1 VYLGRPYLAAKIF
14 ATDSIRNVV
23 FLGHGGTGK
32 TTLVDAMC
40 YSAGATNRKGVV
52 TEGTAITD
60 FTPEEKDHGISV
72 NLTVAHAIWQENK
85 LNLIDTPGYLDFA
98 GDTKAGVRVADGGV
112 ILVDATAGVLV
123 GTENVWEFCEER
135 GIPRI
140 FVVSMMDKENADF
153 DSVVGEIREEFSKD
167 AVPLEIPI
175 GSGEGFAGV
184 VDLLSGRARIFAP
197 GQKGE
202 YKEQD
207 IPAEMQDGYQAA
219 YQELV
224 EAIAATDD
232 ALMEEYFEKET
243 IEPLRAAEALKAAMK
258 SGLIYPVVCAAPE
271 KGYGARGLMERLI
284 EIMPSPSD
292 AVHEVASDGGED
304 VELSAADDDPLAAL
318 VFKTTSEPHVGEL
331 SYFRIFSGTV
341 TAGDAAKNVTR
352 GATEKLGHPAVP
364 QGKDREE
371 VGQLHAGDIG
381 VVAKLRD
388 THTGDTLSTEN
399 RSLVLAGIKFPDAD
413 IAVAVKPAK
422 RGDEDKVATGLH
434 KIHEEDPTFSAAY
447 DAELGQT
454 IARGLGEMHLE
465 LAIER
470 LNRRFGVD
478 VETEAPRIPYRE
490 TFTKTAEGHGR
501 YKKQTG
507 GRGQYGDCWVR
518 LSPLPPGSG
527 YVFENKI
534 VGGVIPGKYIP
545 SVDKGV
551 QESAQKGV
559 VAGYHV
565 VDFQA
570 AVYDGSHHSVD
581 SSDIAFKVAG
591 SLAFKNVAPS
601 AGPILLEPIY
611 EVEVTVPDEYMGDV
625 MGDLNQRRG
634 KILGMEP
641 KGKKQVVRAQV
652 PLNEMDRYSST
663 LRSITQGRG
672 SFKMKFSAYEQAPP
686 NITEKVKAE
695 AAAREEEE
703 AKK

>member
-1 VYLGRPYLAAKIF
+1 LSAKSF
-14 ATDSIRNVV
+14 TTDAIRNVV

-40 YSAGATNRKGVV
+40 FSAGATTRKGSISD
-52 TEGTAITD
+52 GTAVTD
-60 FTPEEKDHGISV
+60 FTAEEKDHTISV
-72 NLTVAHAIWQENK
+72 NMAVAHAVWQDVK
-85 LNLIDTPGYLDFA
+85 INLIDTPGYLDFA
-98 GDTKAGVRVADGGV
+98 GDAKAGVRVADGAA

-123 GTENVWEFCEER
+123 GTENTWEYCEER

-140 FVVSMMDKENADF
+140 FVVSMMDKENANF
-153 DSVVGEIREEFSKD
+153 DSVMGELHGEFSKD
-167 AVPLEIPI
+167 VVPLEIPV
-175 GSGEGFAGV
+175 GSGEGFRGI
-184 VDLLSGRARIFAP
+184 VDLLSSRARIFDP
-197 GQKGE
+197 KSQKGE
-202 YKEQD
+202 YKEED
-207 IPAEMQDGYQAA
+207 IPAELREACGAA

-243 IEPLRAAEALKAAMK
+243 IEPARAAEALKAAMK
-258 SGLIYPVVCAAPE
+258 AGLIYPVVCAAPE
-271 KGYGARGLMERLI
+271 SGYGARGLLERI
-284 EIMPSPSD
+284 VDIMPSPAE
-292 AVHEVASDGGED
+292 AVHETAKDGEAE
-304 VELSAADDDPLAAL
+304 VELSADDDGPLAAL

-331 SYFRIFSGTV
+331 SYFRIFSGSV
-341 TAGDAAKNVTR
+341 EAGASAKNTTR
-352 GATEKLGHPAVP
+352 GGSEKLGHPGVP
-364 QGKDREE
+364 QGKDRAE
-371 VGQLHAGDIG
+371 VARIHSGDIG

-388 THTGDTLSTEN
+388 THTGDTLAAEN
-399 RSLVLAGIKFPDAD
+399 GSLVLDGIAFPDAD
-413 IAVAVKPAK
+413 ISVAVKPAK
-422 RGDEDKVATGLH
+422 RGDEDKVSTGLH

-447 DAELGQT
+447 DPELGQT

-470 LNRRFGVD
+470 LNRRFGVE
-478 VETEAPRIPYRE
+478 VQTEPPRIPYRE
-490 TFTKTAEGHGR
+490 TFTKTAEGQGR

-518 LSPLPPGSG
+518 LSPSPPGSG
-527 YVFENKI
+527 YEFKNAI
-534 VGGVIPGKYIP
+534 VGGVIPGKFVP

-551 QESAQKGV
+551 QEAAQKGV
-559 VAGYHV
+559 VAGYNV
-565 VDFQA
+565 VDFRA
-570 AVYDGSHHSVD
+570 EVFDGSHHSVD

-591 SLAFKNVAPS
+591 SLAFKNVAPQ

-652 PLNEMDRYSST
+652 PLGEMHRYSST

-672 SFKMKFSAYEQAPP
+672 SYKMKFFAYEQAPP
-686 NITEKVKAE
+686 NIVEKVKE
-695 AAAREEEE
+695 ETAAREEEE
-703 AKK
+703 KK

>member
-1 VYLGRPYLAAKIF
+1 MSAKSF
-14 ATDSIRNVV
+14 TTDAIRNVV

-40 YSAGATNRKGVV
+40 FSAGATTRKGLVAD
-52 TEGTAITD
+52 GTAVTD
-60 FTPEEKDHGISV
+60 FTAEEKDHTISV
-72 NLTVAHAIWQENK
+72 NTAVAHAVWQDVK
-85 LNLIDTPGYLDFA
+85 INLIDTPGYLDFA
-98 GDTKAGVRVADGGV
+98 GDAKAGVRVADGAV

-123 GTENVWEFCEER
+123 GTENSWEYCEER

-140 FVVSMMDKENADF
+140 LVVSMMDKENANF
-153 DSVVGEIREEFSKD
+153 DSVMSELHEEFSKD
-167 AVPLEIPI
+167 VVPLEIPI
-175 GSGEGFAGV
+175 GSGEGFRGV
-184 VDLLSGRARIFAP
+184 VDLLSSRARIFDP
-197 GQKGE
+197 KSKKGE
-202 YKEQD
+202 YKEEN
-207 IPAEMQDGYQAA
+207 IPAELQDACSAA

-243 IEPLRAAEALKAAMK
+243 IEPARAAEVLKAAMK
-258 SGLIYPVVCAAPE
+258 AGLIYPVVCAAPE
-271 KGYGARGLMERLI
+271 RGYGARGLLERVVD
-284 EIMPSPSD
+284 IMPSPAE
-292 AVHEVASDGGED
+292 AVHETAKDGEAE
-304 VELSAADDDPLAAL
+304 VELSAADDGPLAAL
-318 VFKTTSEPHVGEL
+318 IFKTTSEPHVGEL
-331 SYFRIFSGTV
+331 SYFRVFSGSV
-341 TAGDAAKNVTR
+341 DAGASAKNTTR
-352 GATEKLGHPAVP
+352 GGSEKLGHPGVP
-364 QGKDREE
+364 QGKDRAE
-371 VGQLHAGDIG
+371 VAKIHAGDIG

-388 THTGDTLSTEN
+388 THTGDTLSAEN
-399 RSLVLAGIKFPDAD
+399 RSLVLEGIAFPDSD
-413 IAVAVKPAK
+413 ISVAVRPAK
-422 RGDEDKVATGLH
+422 RGDEDKVSTGLH
-434 KIHEEDPTFSAAY
+434 KIHEEDPTFTAAY
-447 DAELGQT
+447 DPELGQT

-470 LNRRFGVD
+470 VNRRFGVE
-478 VETEAPRIPYRE
+478 VQTEAPRIPYRE
-490 TFTKTAEGHGR
+490 TFTKTAEGQGR

-527 YVFENKI
+527 YEFKNAI
-534 VGGVIPGKYIP
+534 VGGVIPGKFVP

-551 QESAQKGV
+551 QEAAQKGV

-570 AVYDGSHHSVD
+570 EVYDGSHHSVD

-591 SLAFKNVAPS
+591 SLAFKNVAPQ

-652 PLNEMDRYSST
+652 PLNEMHRYSST

-672 SFKMKFSAYEQAPP
+672 SYKMKFFAYEQAPP
-686 NITEKVKAE
+686 NIVEKVKEE

-703 AKK
+703 KK